1 MKMSDEATVDNQV
14 IDAVATALKGDAAT
28 PAPTPAARAQARA
41 FVQRLEQQG
50 LSVTPAGGESALR
63 LISDGF
69 IDLFSSE
76 DRKLKY
82 SSLLVLFVVLVVLYV
97 QPLVILFGLLLSGV
111 IFFIQALRRDN
122 AAN

>member
-1 MKMSDEATVDNQV
+1 MSDQAVVDSHV
-14 IDAVATALKGDAAT
+14 IDAVATALEGNAAP
-28 PAPTPAARAQARA
+28 PALTPAAREQARA
-41 FVQRLEQQG
+41 FMQRLERQG
-50 LSVTPAGGESALR
+50 LSVTPAGSDSALR

-69 IDLFSSE
+69 IDLFSNE

-82 SSLLVLFVVLVVLYV
+82 GSLLVLFVVLVVLYV

-122 AAN
+122 TAN

>member
-1 MKMSDEATVDNQV
+1 MDSQL
-14 IDAVATALKGDAAT
+14 IDAVATALEGDGAP
-28 PAPTPAARAQARA
+28 PALTPAAREQARA

-50 LSVTPAGGESALR
+50 LSVTPAGDVSALR

>member
-1 MKMSDEATVDNQV
+1 MSDQATVDSHV
-14 IDAVATALKGDAAT
+14 IDAVATALEGDGAT
-28 PAPTPAARAQARA
+28 PALTPAARAQARA
-41 FVQRLEQQG
+41 FMQRLEQQG
-50 LSVTPAGGESALR
+50 LNVTPAGGESALR

-82 SSLLVLFVVLVVLYV
+82 GSLLVLFAVLVVLYV

>member
-1 MKMSDEATVDNQV
+1 MSDEATVDSQL
-14 IDAVATALKGDAAT
+14 IDAVATALEGDGAP
-28 PAPTPAARAQARA
+28 PALTPAAREQARA

-50 LSVTPAGGESALR
+50 LSVTPAGDVSALR

>member
-1 MKMSDEATVDNQV
+1 MSDEATVDSQV
-14 IDAVATALKGDAAT
+14 IDAVATALKGEA
-28 PAPTPAARAQARA
+28 PAPALTPAAREQARA

-50 LSVTPAGGESALR
+50 LSVTPAGSDSALR

-82 SSLLVLFVVLVVLYV
+82 GALLVLFVVLVVLYV
-97 QPLVILFGLLLSGV
+97 QPLVVLFGLLLSGV
-111 IFFIQALRRDN
+111 IFFIQALRRNN
-122 AAN
+122 AAD

>member
-1 MKMSDEATVDNQV
+1 MSDEATVDNQV

-28 PAPTPAARAQARA
+28 PALTPAARAQARA

-50 LSVTPAGGESALR
+50 LSVTPADGGSALR